1 MSKDDD
7 DKMMSGTDVARKVWL
22 AGLGAYGKAI
32 NTSQGAAMKIGAEAN
47 KVFEDLVSKGAKLE
61 ETVEGAV
68 EETRKSSQQAR
79 ASVEERIRA
88 MKSQFGLADGENAS
102 SDNDRWDQLEAKL
115 DSLEAK
121 IDALIAGTS
130 KQAPKPRT
138 PRKTVAKK
146 TTSKKPAAK
155 KSAPKKTAA
164 KTTRKTPKKSS

>member
-47 KVFEDLVSKGAKLE
+47 KVFEELVSKGVKLE

-68 EETRKSSQQAR
+68 EETRKSGQQAR
-79 ASVEERIRA
+79 ASVEDRIRA
-88 MKSQFGLADGENAS
+88 MKSQFGLAEGGEKPSDG
-102 SDNDRWDQLEAKL
+102 DRWDQIEAKL

-121 IDALIAGTS
+121 IDALMAGAAKPT
-130 KQAPKPRT
+130 PKPRSK
-138 PRKTVAKK
+138 RKVAAEPKPK
-146 TTSKKPAAK
+146 ASAAKKPAAK
-155 KSAPKKTAA
+155 KAAPKTA
-164 KTTRKTPKKSS
+164 RKTPKKLS